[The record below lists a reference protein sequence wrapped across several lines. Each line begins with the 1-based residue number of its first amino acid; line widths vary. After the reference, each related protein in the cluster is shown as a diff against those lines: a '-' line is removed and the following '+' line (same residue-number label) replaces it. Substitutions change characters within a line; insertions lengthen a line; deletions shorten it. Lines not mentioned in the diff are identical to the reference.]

1 VVAAET
7 NPAVINRRTF
17 LKQGAGAL
25 IAAKTASALAAPSPT
40 EAPPKFKTSNARWQA
55 AYDAALV
62 VLANNVQQMPR
73 YNKPVL
79 IEGSTYQGIWMECGP
94 HESLVYRRFRPDVTR
109 NSHMTFFELQRPDGQ
124 FPANNKIQ
132 EAGFGQIQM
141 VVPIAATA
149 WEFAQATFD
158 EEFLHT
164 AYKACSRWD
173 NWLMRYRNTRA
184 TGLIEGFCT
193 YDTGN
198 DNSPR
203 WAGLPNQCP
212 DKDAKRCPPNA
223 TLPRLCPDLSATT
236 YGARVALASMA
247 KTLGKNIEAD
257 QWTERADKIRNLI
270 LSRLYVP
277 EEAAF
282 YDLNAQNRFVKIRSE
297 ILTRVC
303 AEHVPDQALFDHLWT
318 SQIHNPKAFWPA
330 FPLPSVAIDDP
341 TFVRPIPRNSWGGA
355 SQALT
360 ALRAS
365 RWFDHYNRSAEF
377 AVMMDHWCEAIQHD
391 MTFRQQIDP
400 ISGVFTKEDAPNYS
414 PCALAMVD
422 YTWRLAGVSETLD
435 ALHWNIRPGHPA
447 AESARFHMR
456 TDTNQDA
463 EILYS
468 SHGASLSLGE
478 KPLGRIESGTVRLVT
493 NKTGVPQALVGISEQ
508 PQKVMLR
515 LSGSVPQEISV
526 QPNQRIAL

>member
-1 VVAAET
+1 MAVAET
-7 NPAVINRRTF
+7 KPALINRRTF

-40 EAPPKFKTSNARWQA
+40 EAPPQFKTSNARWQA
-55 AYDAALV
+55 AYDDALA

-79 IEGSTYQGIWMECGP
+79 IEGSVYQGIWMECGP
-94 HESLVYRRFRPDVTR
+94 HESLVYRKFRPDVTR

-124 FPANNKIQ
+124 FPANNKAT

-149 WEFAQATFD
+149 WEFAQATND

-164 AYKACSRWD
+164 AYKACSNWD

-203 WAGLPNQCP
+203 WAGLPVQCP
-212 DKDAKRCPPNA
+212 DKDAKRCPPIP

-236 YGARVALASMA
+236 YGARVALAAMA
-247 KTLGKNIEAD
+247 RALGKTTEAD
-257 QWTERADKIRNLI
+257 QWTESAHKLRSLI

-277 EEAAF
+277 EDAAF
-282 YDLNAQNRFVKIRSE
+282 YDLDAQNRFVKIRSE
-297 ILTRVC
+297 IITRVC
-303 AEHVPDQALFDHLWT
+303 SEHIPDQALFDHLWT
-318 SQIHNPKAFWPA
+318 VQLHNPKAFWPA

-360 ALRAS
+360 ALRAA
-365 RWFDHYNRSAEF
+365 RWFDHYSRSAEF
-377 AVMMDHWCEAIQHD
+377 AVMMDRWCEAIQRD
-391 MTFRQQIDP
+391 MTFRHQIDP

-414 PCALAMVD
+414 PSALVMVD
-422 YTWRLAGVSETLD
+422 YTWRLAGVCETPD

-447 AESARFHMR
+447 AELARFHMR
-456 TDTNQDA
+456 TDGGQDA
-463 EILYS
+463 EIRYD
-468 SHGASLSLGE
+468 SHGVSLSLGS
-478 KPLGRIESGTVRLVT
+478 KPLGRIESGAVRLVT
-493 NKTGVPQALVGISEQ
+493 TKTGKPQALLGISEQ
-508 PQKVMLR
+508 PQKVR
-515 LSGSVPQEISV
+515 IQLSGRVPQEISV
-526 QPNQRIAL
+526 LPNQRVAL